1 VSTRNTGTNRN
12 EISSGA
18 SFEEKY
24 LGLPVPEGRMKA
36 GRFQTTKERFVK
48 RLNAWSEKYM
58 STGGKEVLIKSVAQ
72 SIPTY
77 AMGVFKLTGG
87 FCDDYMKMIRDFW
100 WRDEPDHR
108 KIHWI
113 AWKKMMTP
121 KCIGGMGI
129 RDLRLFNQALLARQ
143 AWRLI
148 HFPDSLCARLLKARY
163 FPNGEFIDTVFP
175 ADSSPS
181 WKGVEFGLELLKKG
195 LIWRVGSGNQI
206 RIWRHY
212 WIPRIPTMKVTGK
225 KVNCRLR
232 WVSQLMRPD
241 DREWD
246 EALIKRVLLDH
257 DAEEILK
264 IRIPE
269 IRVEDILTW
278 HYEKSGIFTVR
289 SSYRVAL
296 QDFLGEQNI
305 GCTSTSTNG
314 SCRIWEKLWST
325 PVPQKIKN
333 FAWRL
338 ANDGLATMQNRKRR
352 HLERDGTCRLCGQEE
367 EDGFHAVIACTK
379 SRALR
384 AELRKS

>member
-1 VSTRNTGTNRN
+1 
-12 EISSGA
+12 
-18 SFEEKY
+18 
-24 LGLPVPEGRMKA
+24 
-36 GRFQTTKERFVK
+36 
-48 RLNAWSEKYM
+48 
-58 STGGKEVLIKSVAQ
+58 
-72 SIPTY
+72 
-77 AMGVFKLTGG
+77 
-87 FCDDYMKMIRDFW
+87 
-100 WRDEPDHR
+100 
-108 KIHWI
+108 
-113 AWKKMMTP
+113 
-121 KCIGGMGI
+121 
-129 RDLRLFNQALLARQ
+129 
-143 AWRLI
+143 
-148 HFPDSLCARLLKARY
+148 
-163 FPNGEFIDTVFP
+163 
-175 ADSSPS
+175 
-181 WKGVEFGLELLKKG
+181 
-195 LIWRVGSGNQI
+195 
-206 RIWRHY
+206 
-212 WIPRIPTMKVTGK
+212 
-225 KVNCRLR
+225 
-232 WVSQLMRPD
+232 MRPD